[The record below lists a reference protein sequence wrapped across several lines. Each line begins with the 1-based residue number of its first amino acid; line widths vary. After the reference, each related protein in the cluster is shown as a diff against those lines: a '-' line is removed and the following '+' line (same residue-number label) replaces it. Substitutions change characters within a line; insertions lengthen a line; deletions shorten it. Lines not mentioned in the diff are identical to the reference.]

1 MRVQQGLI
9 RLDRT
14 SGHWYIY
21 TVVSYLHGHTFSES
35 KIMERFR
42 SPCPTRGFTLV
53 ELMIVISI
61 ILALMGM
68 VVVVGPPIME
78 EVHKVKTKAAL
89 KVLEQ
94 SIMRYYNEY
103 DVCPPDS
110 QMDGDK
116 VNNEDFL
123 EAMEEFQ
130 ITEEKLLDGWGN
142 QIVYDRVRDEDGE
155 WEINDELPN
164 DPRDEKWFDMSDE
177 DKDDVRTRFFLW
189 SRGGNPK
196 SDQKAPKE
204 LLVEH

>member
-1 MRVQQGLI
+1 
-9 RLDRT
+9 
-14 SGHWYIY
+14 
-21 TVVSYLHGHTFSES
+21 
-35 KIMERFR
+35 MERFR
-42 SPCPTRGFTLV
+42 SPYPTRGFTLV
-53 ELMIVISI
+53 ELLIVISI

-68 VVVVGPPIME
+68 VVVVGPAIIE
-78 EVHKVKTKAAL
+78 EVRRVKTTAAL

-110 QMDGDK
+110 QVDGDK
-116 VNNEDFL
+116 VDNEVFL

-142 QIVYDRVRDEDGE
+142 QIVYDRVRDEDSE

-177 DKDDVRTRFFLW
+177 DKEDVRTRFFLW
-189 SRGGNPK
+189 SRGKNPK

-204 LLVEH
+204 LLIKH